1 MKKLVGLL
9 LMVGVTKAQ
18 VDTLRHRVENLA
30 GEITGNAASIV
41 SSGVVSNAGCRGG
54 FPHFNVGIA
63 VNMSW
68 FKFANPLDDTKEVM
82 FPAFFPYLYGELGI
96 FKGFSFTPLLNGI
109 LAVDILGKYAPTL
122 IKSDYFEEI
131 PNFLAYGVKI
141 QILKD
146 QLVPPTPAV
155 SVTIINN
162 VYKPLTFKF
171 DTLHTSLSL
180 NDLGIRAAVSKNFVI
195 LTPYAGVGYDTYTLK
210 TTYWTDGDPVKKSVA
225 DVKDNVIYYFGGLEF
240 KFLVIKG
247 YLEGLYRNSRVGV
260 TLGVKAGI

>member
-1 MKKLVGLL
+1 MKKFVVLL
-9 LMVGVTKAQ
+9 LMIGMTKAQ
-18 VDTLRHRVENLA
+18 IDTLRHRVENLA
-30 GEITGNAASIV
+30 TEITGNAASLI
-41 SSGVVSNAGCRGG
+41 SSGVISNAGCKGG
-54 FPHFNVGIA
+54 LPHFNVGIA

-68 FKFANPLDDTKEVM
+68 FKFTNPLDDNEKIM
-82 FPAFFPYLYGELGI
+82 FPAFFPYLYGEVGI

-109 LAVDILGKYAPTL
+109 FAVDILGKYAPTL
-122 IKSDYFEEI
+122 IKSDVFEEMPI
-131 PNFLAYGVKI
+131 FFAYGAKI

-162 VYKPLTFKF
+162 VYRTLTLKF

-180 NDLGIRAAVSKNFVI
+180 TDLGLRAAVSKNFVI
-195 LTPYAGVGYDTYTLK
+195 LTPYAGVGYDNYALK
-210 TTYWTDGDPVKKSVA
+210 TTYWTDGDPNKKSIA
-225 DVKDNVIYYFGGLEF
+225 DVKASTIYYFGGLEF